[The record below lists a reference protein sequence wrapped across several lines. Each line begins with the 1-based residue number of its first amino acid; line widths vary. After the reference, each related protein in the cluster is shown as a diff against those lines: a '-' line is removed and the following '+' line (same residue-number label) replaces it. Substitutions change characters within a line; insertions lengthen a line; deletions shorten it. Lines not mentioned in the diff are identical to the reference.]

1 MRGRQAE
8 EYRTLEDDY
17 RHRHQRMQEAHEKE
31 IQVKKILIGGK
42 NNLHD
47 SFMFHMVTDK
57 TSYMD

>member
-1 MRGRQAE
+1 
-8 EYRTLEDDY
+8 
-17 RHRHQRMQEAHEKE
+17 MQEAHEKE